1 MADGVDV
8 VTVINTH
15 VQKLGYLSPKK
26 EQEDVIVGFLSG
38 RDVFVVLPT
47 GFGKTLC
54 YACLPLVFDGIRLLR
69 DGLSS
74 IVLIITPLTAI
85 MKDQVKYY

>member
-26 EQEDVIVGFLSG
+26 EQEDVIVG
-38 RDVFVVLPT
+38 VLKNVAIKKQRLALVCDRCFFYRWRW
-47 GFGKTLC
+47 GF
-54 YACLPLVFDGIRLLR
+54 I
-69 DGLSS
+69 S
-74 IVLIITPLTAI
+74 TASTHEDFRHDRQ
-85 MKDQVKYY
+85 KPWNKE